1 MAGQGRRKS
10 ARGNLEEKLGKRSGD
25 AAEGETDL

>member
-1 MAGQGRRKS
+1 MEGQGRRKS
-10 ARGNLEEKLGKRSGD
+10 ARGNLEETAGKRSGD